1 MGERSY
7 NGVTRADVNKI
18 RSGLGGYG
26 ISIPE
31 GDDVEVTGP
40 LGVKMRVQ
48 YDEPNKT
55 LTLGI
60 IDKPGYVP
68 ESSIWKVIESTATKR
83 MGESR

>member
-7 NGVTRADVNKI
+7 KGVTRADVKEI
-18 RSGLGGYG
+18 RSGLGGFG

-48 YDEPNKT
+48 YDEPDQT

-60 IDKPGYVP
+60 IEKPGYVP
-68 ESSIWKVIESTATKR
+68 ESQIWKVIEMTATKK
-83 MGESR
+83 MSGK